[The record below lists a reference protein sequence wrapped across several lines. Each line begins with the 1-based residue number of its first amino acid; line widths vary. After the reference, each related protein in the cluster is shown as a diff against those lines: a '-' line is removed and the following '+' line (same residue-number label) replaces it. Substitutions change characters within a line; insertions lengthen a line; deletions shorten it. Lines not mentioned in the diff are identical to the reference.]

1 MEFCQHTPLLKS
13 LCRLAAI
20 LWVRPHMHSGG
31 YPPVRP
37 TQKWESAGE
46 VFFLEKTMSRLIDL
60 TGQRFGRLTVLRR
73 DNDTSPVY
81 WRCQC
86 DCGNVVVAQ
95 GGHLKTGNVSSCKC
109 LARENTSR
117 RSLKHGKHNTPEYK
131 CWQQL
136 KERCLNTKGKDYHR
150 YGARGIT
157 VHPEWAE
164 SFEAFLAHIG
174 PRPAGFKS
182 VDRINNAKGYE
193 PGNVRWATPA
203 MQSQNLRGN
212 IISPET
218 AGLIKALFRDGK
230 RQHELGQMFGLR
242 QNTIHLIVK
251 NKQWK
256 DIEPA
261 W

>member
-1 MEFCQHTPLLKS
+1 
-13 LCRLAAI
+13 
-20 LWVRPHMHSGG
+20 
-31 YPPVRP
+31 
-37 TQKWESAGE
+37 
-46 VFFLEKTMSRLIDL
+46 
-60 TGQRFGRLTVLRR
+60 
-73 DNDTSPVY
+73 
-81 WRCQC
+81 
-86 DCGNVVVAQ
+86 
-95 GGHLKTGNVSSCKC
+95 